1 MFRLQ
6 LIRSMTARCRRLPL
20 VLDRRGAVAVMF
32 ALCALPLVAM
42 VGLAIDFSFYI
53 QARSQLNLAV
63 DAASMHAVRVA
74 SQDYGNGYTAAQAQ
88 AAGQTAGQQW
98 FAAQLG
104 TEPIAII
111 NNASLSVPVVYTPSA
126 APCLCRS
133 AICSTSPR
141 GP

>member
-63 DAASMHAVRVA
+63 DAA
-74 SQDYGNGYTAAQAQ
+74 
-88 AAGQTAGQQW
+88 
-98 FAAQLG
+98 
-104 TEPIAII
+104 
-111 NNASLSVPVVYTPSA
+111 
-126 APCLCRS
+126 
-133 AICSTSPR
+133 
-141 GP
+141 